1 MTNSNNLNNLLPQ
14 LFLNPTLS
22 NNKKLFKKLLLIKSK
37 KKLPRDP
44 LILPLDQNLSITTI
58 NNNINLFTPSW
69 LTLKSSVLTL
79 IPTSIST
86 SLSRLKLKLFKSNLK
101 NLMMMMKKKSSKRL
115 LSETKALKNLILP
128 SVLKPP
134 LELVMKKPSHVKF
147 FEFSS
152 ISNPYFR

>member
-1 MTNSNNLNNLLPQ
+1 MTNSNNLNNSLLQ
-14 LFLNPTLS
+14 LLLNPTLS
-22 NNKKLFKKLLLIKSK
+22 NNKKSFKKLLLIKSK

-44 LILPLDQNLSITTI
+44 LILPSDQNLSITII
-58 NNNINLFTPSW
+58 NNNINLFTLSW

-101 NLMMMMKKKSSKRL
+101 NLMTMMKKKSSKRL
-115 LSETKALKNLILP
+115 LSETKALKNLTLP